1 MYIICKYISVYDKC
15 NQYKKFIDKTVPTE
29 DIIKMDEFVL
39 KNNLFEFNW
48 KFYKQISGTAVG
60 VKFAPP
66 YACIFMDY
74 IETELKLKS

>member
-39 KNNLFEFNW
+39 KNNLFEFN
-48 KFYKQISGTAVG
+48 
-60 VKFAPP
+60 
-66 YACIFMDY
+66 
-74 IETELKLKS
+74 